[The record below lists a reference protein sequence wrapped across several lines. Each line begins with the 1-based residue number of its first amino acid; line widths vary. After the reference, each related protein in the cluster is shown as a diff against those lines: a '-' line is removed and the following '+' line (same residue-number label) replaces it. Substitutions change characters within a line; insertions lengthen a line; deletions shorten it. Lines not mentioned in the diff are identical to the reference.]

1 MDIIF
6 SASISELLLE
16 RYEGQAMSKEAKT
29 SEIIENFLNGIRGVV
44 TTYPFEKEAVE
55 VEDKRTQDLLHE
67 LELGPSDGKDKVAT
81 KLRKSRKERRI
92 HKDYIEINESIYN
105 YWTSPTGTAM
115 MKQLTDI
122 LGTIRK
128 QEKSKQNRIYIP
140 RVEKKL

>member
-1 MDIIF
+1 
-6 SASISELLLE
+6 
-16 RYEGQAMSKEAKT
+16 MSKEAKT

-67 LELGPSDGKDKVAT
+67 LELGPSGCKDKIAT

-92 HKDYIEINESIYN
+92 HKDYIEINGPIYN